1 MTDNTEQS
9 SPRGRPTSNDEQ
21 ITVTSIESTTNE
33 TITALVNGN
42 PLFDSNTINNSRD
55 DSPERLRR
63 RSSVSIIQ
71 ALVNTSHI
79 LTTND
84 ARKR

>member
-1 MTDNTEQS
+1 MTDQIGQESSRDRSSSSEDPVTNTDS
-9 SPRGRPTSNDEQ
+9 
-21 ITVTSIESTTNE
+21 VANE
-33 TITALVNGN
+33 TIATLINNN
-42 PLFDSNTINNSRD
+42 PMLDANKINNSRD

-71 ALVNTSHI
+71 ALVSSSHL

>member
-1 MTDNTEQS
+1 MTDNTQQS
-9 SPRGRPTSNDEQ
+9 SPRGRRTSIDEQ

-33 TITALVNGN
+33 TLTALVNGT
-42 PLFDSNTINNSRD
+42 PLLDSNTINNSGD

-71 ALVNTSHI
+71 TLVNTSHI
-79 LTTND
+79 LTTNN

>member
-1 MTDNTEQS
+1 MTDENESKS
-9 SPRGRPTSNDEQ
+9 SRGRSSSSEEP
-21 ITVTSIESTTNE
+21 V
-33 TITALVNGN
+33 TITTDSVTNDTIASLINNNPSLDVNK
-42 PLFDSNTINNSRD
+42 INNSRD
-55 DSPERLRR
+55 DSPEPLRR

-71 ALVNTSHI
+71 ALVSSSHL

>member
-55 DSPERLRR
+55 DNPERLRR